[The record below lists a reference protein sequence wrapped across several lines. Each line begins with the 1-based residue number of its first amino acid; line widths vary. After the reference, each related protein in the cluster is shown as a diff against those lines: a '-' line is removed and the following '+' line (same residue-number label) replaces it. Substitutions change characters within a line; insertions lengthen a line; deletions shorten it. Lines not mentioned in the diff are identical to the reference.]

1 MNNKKVGRPLKG
13 NSKLETRMGFR
24 IPNAMLKDVE
34 AVCAE
39 RSLNKT
45 DFILESI
52 ETKLAWWRVKK
63 DMNEL
68 STQPSKEMEEA

>member
-1 MNNKKVGRPLKG
+1 MNNRKVGRPLKG

-39 RSLNKT
+39 QSLNKT

-52 ETKLAWWRVKK
+52 EAKLA
-63 DMNEL
+63 
-68 STQPSKEMEEA
+68 STVSCLLYTSDAADE